1 MCGGNSSSQNK
12 ENLQQC
18 IVEKSINLGQCII
31 DCNREQTCEQSC
43 VNMFNEQYDQCPC
56 QVGISYAAYGLY
68 HIGYMSSYM
77 IQDIK
82 KSILER
88 IGISDEVSFN
98 DF

>member
-1 MCGGNSSSQNK
+1 MVAM
-12 ENLQQC
+12 
-18 IVEKSINLGQCII
+18 IVRIQYACVAEIHRLKIKRIYNNAWWKRVLI
-31 DCNREQTCEQSC
+31 CEQSC

-68 HIGYMSSYM
+68 VILYESYNM

-88 IGISDEVSFN
+88 IGISDKVSFN